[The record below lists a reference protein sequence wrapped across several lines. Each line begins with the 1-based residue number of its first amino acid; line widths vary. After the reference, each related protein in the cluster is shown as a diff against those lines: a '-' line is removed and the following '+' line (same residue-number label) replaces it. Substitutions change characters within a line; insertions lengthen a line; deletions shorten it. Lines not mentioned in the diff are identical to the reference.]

1 MALVIEGGGI
11 NFGGNIVIGD
21 RGLGNIADGG
31 TVTTIT
37 DGGKNYTLHTFTA
50 NGTFTLNY
58 PYDIQYLVIGPGGT
72 GGDGVILT
80 SPTRVFG
87 GGGGGGGQVVI
98 GNVGIDRGN
107 YSIVV
112 SSGIASA
119 ITELSVTAQPGGA
132 GGTQG
137 VNSSNG
143 YAGASGGGAAGRGT
157 GAATLGGSALYG
169 GFAGGNGVSNSNNG
183 GGGGGWTSAGQVPI
197 GTWYG
202 GTGIT
207 STFSGSTQFYAGG
220 GGAGFGGFS
229 QGGGGNGARSG
240 TPAENGQNYG
250 GGGGGGYGTPAL
262 LIPGGTGGQGVVMI
276 RYRTPP

>member
-1 MALVIEGGGI
+1 M
-11 NFGGNIVIGD
+11 
-21 RGLGNIADGG
+21 
-31 TVTTIT
+31 
-37 DGGKNYTLHTFTA
+37 
-50 NGTFTLNY
+50 
-58 PYDIQYLVIGPGGT
+58 
-72 GGDGVILT
+72 
-80 SPTRVFG
+80 
-87 GGGGGGGQVVI
+87 
-98 GNVGIDRGN
+98 
-107 YSIVV
+107 
-112 SSGIASA
+112 
-119 ITELSVTAQPGGA
+119 
-132 GGTQG
+132 
-137 VNSSNG
+137 
-143 YAGASGGGAAGRGT
+143 
-157 GAATLGGSALYG
+157 YG